1 MLSAEWER
9 VDLPNLNNGTIKK
22 AYYYDS
28 LHVFQKQD
36 GEYLITTNFKDWKSL
51 DSSSVKDKIYEELK
65 IGFSDYEKEYLKEKI
80 YENLWNSYNKHGL
93 VYYNQDS
100 NHIIHEIRGNDR
112 YKRNFRIDVGDN
124 RSKSIINKD
133 KYLYFLYSDSL
144 YVIDSTKV
152 SRYYVDSS
160 LYDESALM
168 ARMIDGK
175 VYLRSTV
182 FENKDKEYKYFTTI
196 NNKVNQIDS
205 FDVSKIII
213 DNFTS
218 GLISEFNFLTKYND
232 LVIPNNTY
240 IEDFYVNNDILR
252 ISSDLLS
259 IIHYDLI
266 NQKEIN
272 FLDLSFSNNI
282 RLNYYRFGEYYVLT
296 SNDEDIKSKIEIY
309 DTNYVLVKNIEF
321 EFESRIP
328 NGYCVILNH
337 FNNSLIFG
345 CGNYIYRLDL
355 ESLEYQKVLESN
367 YSFHEYSEELILKF
381 PQYYDPKTD
390 EYIYSDDVNNYSA
403 FSYSFDG
410 GKNWTIDT
418 LYAEISDKHFNT
430 CSRGKNS
437 HSISL
442 LGETIYSFTKDTIF
456 VAKVEQG
463 NYSSLIALNYEY
475 KIKHKDNYYVMDF
488 DNGNVY
494 VLDRNGEYK
503 TIYPPTENVVDFDL
517 DNDYLYIAN
526 NKELFRLKLE

>member
-1 MLSAEWER
+1 MFAAEWEKI
-9 VDLPNLNNGTIKK
+9 DLPNFNNGIIKK
-22 AYYYDS
+22 VYFYDS

-36 GEYLITTNFKDWKSL
+36 GEYLITTNYKDWESL
-51 DSSSVKDKIYEELK
+51 DSSSVKDKINEELK
-65 IGFSDYEKEYLKEKI
+65 IGFSEYEKKYLKEKI
-80 YENLWNSYNKHGL
+80 YENLWNSYNRHGL

-100 NHIIHEIRGNDR
+100 NHIIHEIKNNDR
-112 YKRNFRIDVGDN
+112 YKRNFRIEVGDN
-124 RSKSIINKD
+124 KSKSIINKD

-152 SRYYVDSS
+152 IKYKVDSS
-160 LYDESALM
+160 LYDESALI
-168 ARMIDGK
+168 ARLIDGQ

-182 FENKDKEYKYFTTI
+182 FKNNDKNYKYFTTI

-213 DNFTS
+213 DNFFS
-218 GLISEFNFLTKYND
+218 GMISEFDFLKKYND

-240 IEDFYVNNDILR
+240 IEDFYVNNEILR
-252 ISSDLLS
+252 ISAGLFTS
-259 IIHYDLI
+259 IHYDLKSQEEV
-266 NQKEIN
+266 NGR
-272 FLDLSFSNNI
+272 DLSFSNNI
-282 RLNYYRFGEYYVLT
+282 RLNYHRFGDYYVLF

-337 FNNSLIFG
+337 FNNSLVFG
-345 CGNYIYRLDL
+345 CGNFIYRFDL
-355 ESLEYQKVLESN
+355 ELLEYQKVLESN

-381 PQYYDPKTD
+381 PPYYDPIKD
-390 EYIYSDDVNNYSA
+390 EYIYSEDINNFSA

-418 LYAEISDKHFNT
+418 LFAEISDKHFNT

-442 LGETIYSFTKDTIF
+442 LGEIIYSFTKDTIF

-463 NYSSLIALNYEY
+463 NYNSLIALNYEY
-475 KIKHKDNYYVMDF
+475 KIKHKDKYYVMDF
-488 DNGNVY
+488 DNGKIY
-494 VLDRNGEYK
+494 VLDRDGEYK
-503 TIYPPTENVVDFDL
+503 TIHPPTENIVDFDL